1 MAGVM
6 RRADRLFQIMLILQ
20 EGKVITGQQIAERVE
35 VSLRTVYRDMDDLLA
50 SGVPI
55 DSDAGVG
62 YLLRG
67 DYRLPPL
74 MFNVAELKALALG
87 AKMVSGWAD
96 DELGSATTTAL
107 RKIEAALPENL
118 KPEVQMDEIQVLD
131 FYLSAALRQRMALI
145 RHSIKNK
152 NKIQIGYKS
161 LSDEYSER
169 ILCPLGLFFWGGK
182 WTLGA
187 WCELREDYRTFRID
201 KITEIDELKL
211 SMSDLVTASLDGY
224 LQSVK
229 QP

>member
-1 MAGVM
+1 M

-20 EGKVITGQQIAERVE
+20 EGKVVTGKQIAERVE

-74 MFNVAELKALALG
+74 MFNVEELKALALG
-87 AKMVSGWAD
+87 AKMVTGWAD
-96 DELGSATTTAL
+96 DELRSATTTAL
-107 RKIEAALPENL
+107 RKIEAALPDKL

-131 FYLSAALRQRMALI
+131 FYLSGPLRQRMALI
-145 RHSIKNK
+145 RHSIKK
-152 NKIQIGYKS
+152 KHKIQVSYKS
-161 LSDEYSER
+161 LSDEYSQR
-169 ILCPLGLFFWGGK
+169 ILWPLGLFFWGGK

-187 WCELREDYRTFRID
+187 WCELRKDYRTFRID
-201 KITEIDELKL
+201 KVLEIEEL
-211 SMSDLVTASLDGY
+211 SQSLADRPDVSLQGY
-224 LQSVK
+224 LDSIK
-229 QP
+229 EA